1 MTDHFAHTW
10 NGMPKFSVIIPSFN
24 RARYLAQAV
33 RSVLMQE
40 EKSYEI
46 IVIDDG
52 SEDNTAEVAE
62 TFRDRISYQF
72 QSNKGVSAAR
82 NAGIR
87 LASGEWVAFL
97 DSDDEWD
104 NHYLATHRRLIE
116 KYPGIVGSVTNS
128 VAVALDGHVTDNF
141 GERNLLAKFGASSEI
156 LLEAP
161 FGPVVFHHL
170 TPLQSC
176 AFRRDALLKTRLF
189 DESLTIAEDLDLV
202 AQMALEGPFILY
214 KQIGAR
220 IIRRQEDTQNLSA
233 QFFQAGVRTR
243 LSSARVYGRFLR
255 SGKLSA
261 SEASILRPVYA
272 SNQRALGNLH
282 LKHGDK
288 IQARVVYKEAWRLDH
303 SPMSAARWLFS
314 FLPFSLGQRL
324 LYKEPVASPAA

>member
-1 MTDHFAHTW
+1 MA
-10 NGMPKFSVIIPSFN
+10 KFSVIIPTFN
-24 RARYLAQAV
+24 RARYLAQAIH
-33 RSVLMQE
+33 SVLAQE

-46 IVIDDG
+46 IVINDG
-52 SEDNTAEVAE
+52 SDDNTAEVAE
-62 TFRDRISYQF
+62 TFRDRITYQF

-104 NHYLATHRRLIE
+104 NHYLATHWRLIK

-128 VAVALDGHVTDNF
+128 VAVALDGQVTDNF
-141 GERNLLAKFGASSEI
+141 GERNLLPNFGASSEI

-170 TPLQSC
+170 TTLQSC
-176 AFRRDALLKTRLF
+176 AFRREVLLKTRLF

-220 IIRRQEDTQNLSA
+220 IIRRQENMQNLSA
-233 QFFQAGVRTR
+233 QFFQAGVNTR
-243 LSSARVYGRFLR
+243 LSWARVYGRFLR
-255 SGKLSA
+255 AGKLSA
-261 SEASILRPVYA
+261 LEASVLRREYA
-272 SNQRALGNLH
+272 SNQRALGNLY
-282 LKHGDK
+282 LKHGDE
-288 IQARVVYKEAWRLDH
+288 IEARAVYREAWRLDR

-314 FLPFSLGQRL
+314 FLPFNLGQRL
-324 LYKEPVASPAA
+324 LYKEPVASSAA